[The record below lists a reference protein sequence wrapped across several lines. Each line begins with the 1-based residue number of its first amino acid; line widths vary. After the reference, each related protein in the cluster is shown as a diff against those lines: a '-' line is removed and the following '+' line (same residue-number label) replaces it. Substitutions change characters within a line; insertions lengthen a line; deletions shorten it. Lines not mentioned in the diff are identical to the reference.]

1 MGLPPTLQQVILG
14 NIKTYANRDQYI
26 GPVFDTVWTGPF
38 NESRP
43 IQQTSA
49 LDLLLAG
56 VEEGVSST
64 GVRRLTLLYL
74 LAGNLPWCSLSV

>member
-1 MGLPPTLQQVILG
+1 MIIYIQTHMIIQI
-14 NIKTYANRDQYI
+14 II

-64 GVRRLTLLYL
+64 GVRPMTLFNL
-74 LAGNLPWCSLSV
+74 LAGNLSWCSLSL